1 MVASRAKP
9 PLRENVQTS
18 WRNCLLVIT
27 GRGEEATNLGLDG
40 SFATALNCPV
50 YYEVASQPSSW
61 HPFAGWGKYGEQL
74 VASKK
79 VLTFFEVPEETPE
92 QQSQANAKKTQM
104 CPLRKATVAARVHE
118 ILGLSRSRRSII
130 DLLHTLRWRRD
141 VGDAEVWRTLFNM

>member
-61 HPFAGWGKYGEQL
+61 HPFAGWGKYIGHVRLARKEQL
-74 VASKK
+74 
-79 VLTFFEVPEETPE
+79 
-92 QQSQANAKKTQM
+92 
-104 CPLRKATVAARVHE
+104 
-118 ILGLSRSRRSII
+118 
-130 DLLHTLRWRRD
+130 
-141 VGDAEVWRTLFNM
+141 

>member
-1 MVASRAKP
+1 M
-9 PLRENVQTS
+9 
-18 WRNCLLVIT
+18 
-27 GRGEEATNLGLDG
+27 
-40 SFATALNCPV
+40 
-50 YYEVASQPSSW
+50 
-61 HPFAGWGKYGEQL
+61 